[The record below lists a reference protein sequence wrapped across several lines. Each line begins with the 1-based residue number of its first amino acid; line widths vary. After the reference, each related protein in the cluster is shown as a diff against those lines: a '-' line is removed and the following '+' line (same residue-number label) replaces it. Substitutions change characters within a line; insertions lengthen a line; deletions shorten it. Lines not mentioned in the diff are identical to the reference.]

1 MKFTEGFWEKSE
13 AAHACYAVQAYEVE
27 EIENGM
33 RVTATVPDHLQSRV
47 RIGRR
52 NADV

>member
-13 AAHACYAVQAYEVE
+13 GRSRMLRGTGVRSGRNRKRHEGDCS
-27 EIENGM
+27 
-33 RVTATVPDHLQSRV
+33 VPDHLQSRV

>member
-27 EIENGM
+27 EIENGKRIM
-33 RVTATVPDHLQSRV
+33 RPAYRTLIKNRDYIALDER
-47 RIGRR
+47 
-52 NADV
+52 